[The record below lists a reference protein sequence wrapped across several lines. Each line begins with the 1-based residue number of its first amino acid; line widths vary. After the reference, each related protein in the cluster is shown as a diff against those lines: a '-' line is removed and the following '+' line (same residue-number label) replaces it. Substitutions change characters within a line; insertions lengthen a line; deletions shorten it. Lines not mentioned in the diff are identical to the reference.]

1 MTSKDQRYTQKK
13 RKLSQKTTHKGE
25 ITDRQITL
33 RVGEEELALLE
44 MWMKQKDLTMTEV
57 IEEILSTQE
66 NNVSSYAV
74 RDCPETKHGK
84 RIAGGKTVKRIC
96 VWIRSTLHDKAKDHA
111 KAAGLSMNRY
121 VLQAIREY
129 RAKKRSQ
136 DRLALNG
143 EDGSLVAV

>member
-1 MTSKDQRYTQKK
+1 MISKDQRYTQKK

-57 IEEILSTQE
+57 IEEILSTRE
-66 NNVSSYAV
+66 NSVNSYAV
-74 RDCPETKHGK
+74 RDCPDTKHGK
-84 RIAGGKTVKRIC
+84 RIAGGKNVKRIC
-96 VWIRSTLHDKAKDHA
+96 VWIRSTLHDKAKVHA
-111 KAAGLSMNRY
+111 KAVGLSMNRY
-121 VLQAIREY
+121 VLQAIRDY

-143 EDGSLVAV
+143 DD

>member
-1 MTSKDQRYTQKK
+1 MTSKDQRYTKKK
-13 RKLSQKTTHKGE
+13 RKLSQKTTYKGK

-44 MWMKQKDLTMTEV
+44 MWMKQKGLTMTQLL
-57 IEEILSTQE
+57 EEILSTRE
-66 NNVSSYAV
+66 NSINSYSIK
-74 RDCPETKHGK
+74 DLPETRNGK
-84 RIAGGKTVKRIC
+84 RISGGKAVKKIC

-121 VLQAIREY
+121 VLQAIRNY
-129 RAKKRSQ
+129 RVKKRYQ

-143 EDGSLVAV
+143 EDN

>member
-13 RKLSQKTTHKGE
+13 RKLSQKTTYKGE

-33 RVGEEELALLE
+33 RVGEEELTLLQ
-44 MWMKQKDLTMTEV
+44 MWMKQRGLTMTQLL
-57 IEEILSTQE
+57 EEILSTRE
-66 NNVSSYAV
+66 NSINSYSIK
-74 RDCPETKHGK
+74 DLPETRNGK
-84 RIAGGKTVKRIC
+84 RISGGKAVKKIC

-121 VLQAIREY
+121 VLQAIRDY

-143 EDGSLVAV
+143 DD